1 MKSRKRLL
9 VKTRKR
15 YRKKNT
21 HSMVKRNGTRAKH
34 RGTRVKR
41 RGTRVKRSKIRRG
54 TRVKHGLK
62 RGGAYGAY
70 SYHASPFGNAND
82 ENDDGNDGNNYG
94 NEERNVFN
102 NGENDGYRNGY
113 RPANGLANVYE
124 NNENNNGPANGNE
137 NGNANNANYNADDD
151 TDDEYGDEQNYEDYQ
166 GYIEELTEGW
176 GDNCTTTTLDQKLEF
191 VEREI
196 EKVSNTYDTL
206 VQGIADQTLGEYTQ
220 EETLHASYSAELS
233 EWHRN
238 AVGRAREFQRI
249 SEADLNRA
257 FLYLLPGFNTAH
269 KYMVLNQNDED
280 TPMHVMIKNYA
291 YKMITALFTRANITY
306 AVIQYDDT
314 YSDYQFM
321 ENLLWVM
328 SESSQLVNQYLRE
341 DWNSFLEI
349 PMDRTMFVLSGGNM
363 TVMLAGMMC
372 YLHKVWNSGHYEYNS
387 YGGTLLEQ
395 IRQEFETEL
404 VRAYGTV
411 DGFYQWLSQ
420 QMFDPWFR
428 NSIRLNTEK
437 VSDIDMLFMGPD
449 YMVNDIAN
457 PYLFQIN
464 ELTAY
469 VLRKIM
475 VAAHSEDGSDESAM
489 AYHLMPFA
497 GSFDEN
503 WPRFKFSNFS
513 EILPETVAGM
523 RDLHEEDKDYE
534 GYRQTSNLIEDVPMY
549 LNRIKQGYQP
559 FFDLDLTDIPEE
571 LRVEYSKK
579 YGECLDC
586 SIGAMTNH
594 LYAHKQVNYIAGMYY
609 TLDTLI
615 FEFDFILQGPRDD
628 KYQKRVERRDFLN
641 HINIDPVNALFQIIG
656 RKLEFG

>member
-1 MKSRKRLL
+1 MKTRKRFI

-15 YRKKNT
+15 NRKKKNT
-21 HSMVKRNGTRAKH
+21 
-34 RGTRVKR
+34 
-41 RGTRVKRSKIRRG
+41 RSI
-54 TRVKHGLK
+54 VKHG
-62 RGGAYGAY
+62 GSY
-70 SYHASPFGNAND
+70 YHASPFGNANQ
-82 ENDDGNDGNNYG
+82 ENA
-94 NEERNVFN
+94 NENSNENSN
-102 NGENDGYRNGY
+102 QENGRENIVWNWNGHNE
-113 RPANGLANVYE
+113 PANGH
-124 NNENNNGPANGNE
+124 NNGYNGPANGYNGPANGYNGPANGYNGPANGYN
-137 NGNANNANYNADDD
+137 NGNGNGNGNNAHNSNYNADDD

-176 GDNCTTTTLDQKLEF
+176 GDDCTTTTLEQKLEM

-196 EKVSNTYDTL
+196 EKVSKTYDKL
-206 VQGIADQTLGEYTQ
+206 VQGIAEQTLGEFT
-220 EETLHASYSAELS
+220 EEGELQASESAELS

-238 AVGRAREFQRI
+238 AARRAREFQRI
-249 SEADLNRA
+249 SEADLTRA
-257 FLYLLPGFNTAH
+257 FLYLLPGFDMRH
-269 KYMVLNQNDED
+269 KYMVLNGNDED
-280 TPMHVMIKNYA
+280 TPMHVMIKYYA
-291 YKMITALFTRANITY
+291 YKMITALFTRSNITY

-314 YSDYQFM
+314 YSEYQFL
-321 ENLLWVM
+321 ENLLGVM
-328 SESSQLVNQYLRE
+328 SEASQLVNQYLRE

-349 PMDRTMFVLSGGNM
+349 PMDHTMFVLSGGNL
-363 TVMLAGMMC
+363 TVMLAGIMC
-372 YLHKVWNSGHYEYNS
+372 YLHRIWNSGHYEYNS
-387 YGGTLLEQ
+387 YGGSLLEQ

-404 VRAYGTV
+404 VRAYGSV
-411 DGFYQWLSQ
+411 DEFYQWLSQ

-437 VSDIDMLFMGPD
+437 ISDIDMLFMGPA
-449 YMVNDIAN
+449 YMVDNIAN

-475 VAAHSEDGSDESAM
+475 VAAHSEDGSAESSM
-489 AYHLMPFA
+489 AYHLLPFA

-513 EILPETVAGM
+513 EIQPETVAGM
-523 RDLHEEDKDYE
+523 RALHEDKEYE

-549 LNRIKQGYQP
+549 LNRLKQGYQP

-586 SIGAMTNH
+586 SIGAMTND
-594 LYAHKQVNYIAGMYY
+594 LYGHKQVNYMGGMYY
-609 TLDTLI
+609 TLDTLLYE
-615 FEFDFILQGPRDD
+615 FEYILQGPRDD
-628 KYQKRVERRDFLN
+628 KYQKRVERRDFLTR
-641 HINIDPVNALFQIIG
+641 INIDPVNALFQIIG